1 MIHDTYVIIY
11 IYNIIQKPVG
21 CWFMLFQHEF
31 DSSEISEKK
40 TRKYVGSPHFL
51 IMLPTFLWRQWAWQ
65 KRPGPCGLCGQHV
78 VKPSWKKLIGEWFVV
93 WFGAI
98 HWCWWKIMNDLWFG
112 YKLYTTEN
120 NMNFWSSEPYTT
132 GPIHGGCWDAKGPVL
147 GLNAGRVWVS
157 MRNKMGW
164 DNCETRFLE
173 SDAWIIILNDILNY
187 IVLYSYIY
195 THMYIIY
202 IYIHSIFFIEHVEG
216 TWPPTADGSVV
227 LLVEP
232 PRPEA
237 FHHASQCLPAPCAKT
252 VRVKPRHR
260 RGWNAP
266 WIIPDGSWRGWW
278 DIVFYITIYHLL
290 AYDG

>member
-1 MIHDTYVIIY
+1 MFHVVSTRV
-11 IYNIIQKPVG
+11 
-21 CWFMLFQHEF
+21 WFLRNLR
-31 DSSEISEKK
+31 KK

-202 IYIHSIFFIEHVEG
+202 IYISTVFFSLNMLKVPDHQ
-216 TWPPTADGSVV
+216 PLMV
-227 LLVEP
+227 LL
-232 PRPEA
+232 
-237 FHHASQCLPAPCAKT
+237 
-252 VRVKPRHR
+252 
-260 RGWNAP
+260 
-266 WIIPDGSWRGWW
+266 
-278 DIVFYITIYHLL
+278 FY
-290 AYDG
+290 

>member
-1 MIHDTYVIIY
+1 MFHVVSTRV
-11 IYNIIQKPVG
+11 
-21 CWFMLFQHEF
+21 WFLRNLR
-31 DSSEISEKK
+31 KK

-51 IMLPTFLWRQWAWQ
+51 IMLATFLWRQWAWQ

-202 IYIHSIFFIEHVEG
+202 IYPQYFFHWTCWRYLTTNRWWFCCFTSWATKTRSISPCLTVPSCAMRKNGASKTSPPSRLECPLDHSRWFMAWLVRH
-216 TWPPTADGSVV
+216 SV
-227 LLVEP
+227 LYNHISPISL
-232 PRPEA
+232 
-237 FHHASQCLPAPCAKT
+237 
-252 VRVKPRHR
+252 
-260 RGWNAP
+260 
-266 WIIPDGSWRGWW
+266 WRLT
-278 DIVFYITIYHLL
+278 IVFLLGSSSLIKPYITY
-290 AYDG
+290 